1 MKTRDKEKGPGA
13 AATAHRAK
21 SVALEKSTAP
31 DSANGPECASLFEV
45 DYRDRRWRFNQSV
58 YGGQP
63 RLSIWAHYRDRQT
76 DAWRPCGGKCRC
88 GAIRESAGLVVPLE
102 RVGDLIKGLGALEL
116 QIVPE
121 GPLEAA

>member
-1 MKTRDKEKGPGA
+1 MTRGKEKGPGA

-21 SVALEKSTAP
+21 SVALGKSTVP
-31 DSANGPECASLFEV
+31 NSANGPECASLFEV
-45 DYRDRRWRFNQSV
+45 DYRDRRWRFNLSV

-76 DAWRPCGGKCRC
+76 DVWKPCGSKCRC

-102 RVGDLIKGLGALEL
+102 RVGELIEGLGALQL
-116 QIVPE
+116 QIVSD
-121 GPLEAA
+121 GLSEAA